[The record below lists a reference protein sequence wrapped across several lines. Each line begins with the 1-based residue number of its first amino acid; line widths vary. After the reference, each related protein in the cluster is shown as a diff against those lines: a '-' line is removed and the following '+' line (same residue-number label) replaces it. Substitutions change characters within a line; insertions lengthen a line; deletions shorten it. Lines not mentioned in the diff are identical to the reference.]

1 MTLPEKF
8 KALVVTESPDNQ
20 FTRSIE
26 QKKIA
31 DLPEG
36 EVVVQVLYSSLNY
49 KDVLSATG
57 NRGVTRNYPH
67 TPGIDAAGVVADST
81 NEAFKSGDRV
91 IVTSYDLGMNTAGG
105 FGQYIRVPAGWVVP
119 LPQGLTPAEAMV
131 YGTAG
136 FTAALSVWNMIEG
149 GVAPDDGDVLVSGA
163 TGGVGS
169 IAVSILSKMGY
180 SVAAVNGVVDETDY
194 LNGIGAHQII
204 SIEDAGDTS
213 GRPLLKSR
221 WAGGIDTVG
230 GDILATTIKSTHYG
244 ATVTCCG
251 NVASADLPLNVY
263 PFILRGVKLVGI
275 DSQNCP
281 MPLRRK
287 IWQKIA
293 SEWKIDWLQTLT
305 TEASLAELNDKIDL
319 MLQRKHVGRTIIR
332 MTDDR

>member
-1 MTLPEKF
+1 MTLPNEF
-8 KALVVTESPDNQ
+8 KALVVRETGEKQ

-26 QKKIA
+26 PKKID

-36 EVVVQVLYSSLNY
+36 NVLVQVLYSSLNY

-67 TPGIDAAGVVADST
+67 TPGIDAAGIVVDSSDD
-81 NEAFKSGDRV
+81 AFKSGDKV

-105 FGQYIRVPAGWVVP
+105 YGEYIRVPTEWVVP
-119 LPQGLTPAEAMV
+119 QPEELSAKDAMV

-136 FTAALSVWNMIEG
+136 FTAALSVWHMMKN
-149 GVAPDDGDVLVSGA
+149 GVTPDDGAILVSGA

-169 IAVSILSKMGY
+169 IAVSILSKLGFA
-180 SVAAVNGVVDETDY
+180 VAAVNGLVDETNY
-194 LNGIGAHQII
+194 LKEIGAKEII
-204 SIEDAGDTS
+204 GIEEAADKS

-230 GDILATTIKSTHYG
+230 GDILATTIKSTDPG
-244 ATVTCCG
+244 GTVTCCG
-251 NVASADLPLNVY
+251 NVASPDLPLNVF
-263 PFILRGVKLVGI
+263 PFILRGVTLVGI

-281 MPLRRK
+281 MPIREK

-293 SEWKIDWLQTLT
+293 AEWKIDWLQTIT
-305 TEASLAELNDKIDL
+305 TEASFAELDSKIEL
-319 MLQRKHVGRTIIR
+319 MLQGKHVGRTIIK
-332 MTDDR
+332 MAD